1 MSQQARRKGTG
12 GQVIAELPGYPPIHF
27 ETQEDYV
34 AWERA
39 YLVCSLFNG
48 VSTCFT
54 RYPPQTPVDGGCGH
68 RRFTKR

>member
-1 MSQQARRKGTG
+1 MPQHERSSGAG
-12 GQVIAELPGYPPIHF
+12 GQVIAELPGYPSIHF
-27 ETQEDYV
+27 ETPEDYA

-54 RYPPQTPVDGGCGH
+54 RYPPQTPIDGGCGYH
-68 RRFTKR
+68 QFTKR